1 MLLLTQ
7 NIKDYMHLDIQHKK
21 EFIFVQFK
29 RNCSLN
35 QTNLEEFKFQVLGSV
50 EPSNTVIL
58 NFENL
63 EYIDSA
69 GLTTLIHIR
78 KKILSMNGKLLLTN
92 VSMQIQKLLQITRLH
107 RFFEVFN
114 SLEEAVSSLKKTA
127 PDRSKDHPFTLKL
140 QVKHTDTFSIVRI
153 KQPDSLIATNSE
165 AFKKKILEYLS
176 TRNAAILDFNKL
188 RNIDSTGIACL
199 IHLKKFVRKN
209 NKKIILVY
217 QDSVITRLFKLY
229 SIEDLF
235 PQFTDSNLA
244 VQSLKQ
250 NIQINKLEAATQNTT
265 PQEAN
270 NSSSFLTEEFEDIL
284 FLTDYQ
290 K

>member
-1 MLLLTQ
+1 
-7 NIKDYMHLDIQHKK
+7 MHLDIQHNK
-21 EFIFVQFK
+21 EFIFIQFK

-35 QTNLEEFKFQVLGSV
+35 QTNLEEFKFQVFGSI
-50 EPSNTVIL
+50 EPFNTVIL

-92 VSMQIQKLLQITRLH
+92 VSERIQKLLQITRLH

-114 SLEEAVSSLKKTA
+114 SVEDAANSLKKTT
-127 PDRSKDHPFTLKL
+127 PGRSKDHPFTLKL

-165 AFKKKILEYLS
+165 PFKRKVLEYLS
-176 TRNAAILDFNKL
+176 TRTAAILDFNKI

-199 IHLKKFVRKN
+199 IHLKKFARKN

-217 QDSVITRLFKLY
+217 RDSVITRLFKLY

-235 PQFTDSNLA
+235 PQFPDSSQA
-244 VQSLKQ
+244 VKSLKHNVQ
-250 NIQINKLEAATQNTT
+250 MIKREAVTQNTMT
-265 PQEAN
+265 QEAN
-270 NSSSFLTEEFEDIL
+270 NSSSFLAEEFEDIL